1 MCGICGELSFDGRP
15 VSPEVVTAMCDVLE
29 HRGPD
34 GSGVFCRGSVGLG
47 HRRLAILDLSPTG
60 AQPMWSNDRRRCI
73 VFNGEI
79 YNFRELRGELEALGL
94 QFSSQSD
101 TEVVVEA
108 IGHWGIDEALSR
120 FIGMFAFAVWDEV
133 DRSITLC
140 RDRVG
145 IKPLYFLVTPDRV
158 VFSSE
163 LRGLYANPA
172 FEREL
177 DPAGVSQFFVSGQA
191 INPFTVFR
199 GVREV
204 VPGHY
209 IVFDEGGQMSDSC
222 YWSLNSVR
230 RDDRWKGLEDAAEEL
245 EDLMASAFSYRLV
258 SDVPVGLFLSGG
270 IDSSLVSAILS
281 QRHGADILN
290 ITVGFNEEA
299 FNEAPLAE
307 EIARDLGIRHK
318 VRYLD
323 PTTAQDALSQFHE
336 VYDMPFGDTSGI
348 PTQILCKTAREH
360 VKVALSADGG
370 DELFC
375 GYESYGRYTKGL
387 EILSRVPL
395 GFRRLAA
402 GVLRQAI
409 PYRWILDKLA
419 PGENAARP
427 ESIARF
433 EKMTDVMRAGVA
445 KDLMH
450 VMFEKAWTV
459 RDVHRLVG
467 SSDQAVFTGTY
478 LDEVAPGSDREEWLD
493 AMLRA
498 DFSVFLRDDI
508 LTKVDR
514 ASMSVSLEC
523 RDPMLDHRLV
533 EFAFA
538 LPLRY
543 LSSSPVSEKRILRHL
558 LRRRLPDRIVDAPK
572 KGFSIPLY
580 RWLRGPWR
588 ETVMDYLSEESVRR
602 VGVLDPREV
611 RRHVDRF
618 YRYRGE
624 RPERIWMMLSF
635 QMWAYRWYLK

>member
-1 MCGICGELSFDGRP
+1 MCGICGELGMGGRP

-47 HRRLAILDLSPTG
+47 HRRLAILDLSSAG
-60 AQPMWSNDRRRCI
+60 AQPMWSNDRRWCI

-94 QFSSQSD
+94 QFSSESD

-108 IGHWGIDEALSR
+108 VGHWGIEEALRR

-145 IKPLYFLVTPDRV
+145 IKPLYYLVTSNRV
-158 VFSSE
+158 VFASE
-163 LRGLYANPA
+163 LKGIYANPA

-177 DPAGVSQFFVSGQA
+177 DPVGVSQFFVSGQA
-191 INPFTVFR
+191 INPFTIFR

-209 IVFDEGGQMSDSC
+209 IVFDEEGQINDTC
-222 YWSLNSVR
+222 YWSLNSAR
-230 RDDRWKGLEDAAEEL
+230 RNDRWSGLEDAAEEL

-270 IDSSLVSAILS
+270 IDSSLVSSILS
-281 QRHGADILN
+281 KRCGADILN
-290 ITVGFNEEA
+290 ITVGFDEEA

-307 EIARDLGIRHK
+307 EIAKNLGVRHH

-323 PTTAQDALSQFHE
+323 PITAQRALSEFHN

-348 PTQILCKTAREH
+348 PTRILCETAKEH
-360 VKVALSADGG
+360 VKVVLSADGG

-375 GYESYGRYTKGL
+375 GYESYGRYTKGF
-387 EILSRVPL
+387 EILSRIPL
-395 GFRRLAA
+395 GLRRLAA
-402 GVLRQAI
+402 GVLRQAV
-409 PYRWILDKLA
+409 PYRWMLDKLA
-419 PGENAARP
+419 LSENSARP
-427 ESIARF
+427 QAIARF
-433 EKMTDVMRAGVA
+433 EKIT
-445 KDLMH
+445 DLMQ
-450 VMFEKAWTV
+450 VGGAQDLVNAMFEKAWRV
-459 RDVHRLVG
+459 RDVHRLLG
-467 SSDQAVFTGTY
+467 SLDQEILEGTY
-478 LDEVAPGSDREEWLD
+478 LGGTLRGSDKADWLD

-538 LPLRY
+538 LPLKY
-543 LSSSPVSEKRILRHL
+543 LSSDTVSEKRILRHL
-558 LRRRLPDRIVDAPK
+558 LRSRLPDRIVDAPK

-602 VGVLDPREV
+602 VGVLDPFEV
-611 RRHVDRF
+611 RRRVDRF

-624 RPERIWMMLSF
+624 SAERIWMMLSF